1 MKIFENFVKVNLE
14 NCLTEDEKE
23 AIEENVKSDY
33 KTFNAVQKM
42 CNYAQKCEGIAIA
55 TGALMGTFIGLV
67 IRQKYQITTTITKL
81 K

>member
-1 MKIFENFVKVNLE
+1 MKIFENFGKVNLE
-14 NCLTEDEKE
+14 NCLTEDERK
-23 AIEENVKSDY
+23 AIDKNVKSDY

-42 CNYAQKCEGIAIA
+42 CNYAQKCEAIAIA
-55 TGALMGTFIGLV
+55 TGAAIGTVIGLA